1 MGVKICVLRMK
12 LPVWLLLGCLS
23 VITGKVY
30 IVKSSDNSVKDSEEH
45 GSDYGNEVKC
55 DWSKWSEWSQ
65 GSETC
70 GDITV
75 QRSRTCDCSDGSKD
89 EFGGCGNQPRLEKKV
104 NFIGEC
110 NGGKDNKKWEKGD
123 KWDNAKTWT
132 TAKNWETTKKWKST
146 QKWENKKGNSG
157 EKWDKSTK
165 WASDQKWGK
174 DKKWETTK
182 KWDGGQTWKA

>member
-1 MGVKICVLRMK
+1 MGAVKICVLRMK

-30 IVKSSDNSVKDSEEH
+30 IIKSSDNSVKDSEEH

-89 EFGGCGNQPRLEKKV
+89 EFGGCVNQPRLEKKV

-110 NGGKDNKKWEKGD
+110 NGGK
-123 KWDNAKTWT
+123 
-132 TAKNWETTKKWKST
+132 KN
-146 QKWENKKGNSG
+146 QKWENKKWNSG

-174 DKKWETTK
+174 SKKWETT
-182 KWDGGQTWKA
+182 

>member
-1 MGVKICVLRMK
+1 MGVKICVQRMK
-12 LPVWLLLGCLS
+12 LPVWLLLGGLS
-23 VITGKVY
+23 VIIDKTY
-30 IVKSSDNSVKDSEEH
+30 IVDTSDNGAKDTEEH
-45 GSDYGNEVKC
+45 GSDYGDEVKC

-65 GSETC
+65 ASETC

-110 NGGKDNKKWEKGD
+110 KGGKSNQKWKKGD
-123 KWDNAKTWT
+123 KWDNKKTWKT
-132 TAKNWETTKKWKST
+132 
-146 QKWENKKGNSG
+146 
-157 EKWDKSTK
+157 
-165 WASDQKWGK
+165 

-182 KWDGGQTWKA
+182 KWDGGQTWKADKKWSATKKWDSNK